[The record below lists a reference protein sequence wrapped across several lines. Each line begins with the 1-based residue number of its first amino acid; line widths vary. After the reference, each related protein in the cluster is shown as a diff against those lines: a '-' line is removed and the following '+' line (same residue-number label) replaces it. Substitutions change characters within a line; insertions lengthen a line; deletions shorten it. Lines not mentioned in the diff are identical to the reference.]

1 MERSFGLMYSQR
13 VLLRLTESGLPRQHA
28 YEIVQ
33 RNAMRAWRERRSF
46 RELLAADPEVT
57 ARLSP
62 AALDECFDPAWYL
75 RNVDAIYR
83 RLNLS

>member
-1 MERSFGLMYSQR
+1 
-13 VLLRLTESGLPRQHA
+13 
-28 YEIVQ
+28 
-33 RNAMRAWRERRSF
+33 
-46 RELLAADPEVT
+46 VT

-62 AALDECFDPAWYL
+62 VALAECFDPAWYL